1 MYEFC
6 PATDRVKRIREKIRD
21 RVLRLDSE
29 RGVLITEASKKY
41 ENVVPIIKRP
51 LLTLELVKNMT
62 IRIEDDE
69 IIVGNKGPY
78 FFSFRKYRSWETTMT
93 VPS

>member
-41 ENVVPIIKRP
+41 ENVVPIP
-51 LLTLELVKNMT
+51 P
-62 IRIEDDE
+62 D
-69 IIVGNKGPY
+69 P
-78 FFSFRKYRSWETTMT
+78 
-93 VPS
+93 